1 MLFNPK
7 ARIRRLRTPPPEYHA
22 TGFAVTAATNRPPGR
37 KPAGPIVT
45 DMESM
50 PEKNRHI
57 FCKQS
62 SMNPSIL
69 PVPSP
74 TRLKAR

>member
-7 ARIRRLRTPPPEYHA
+7 ADIRLLQTPPPECHA
-22 TGFAVTAATNRPPGR
+22 AVLLVTATIKRPPGW
-37 KPAGPIVT
+37 KPVDLIATG
-45 DMESM
+45 MESM
-50 PEKNRHI
+50 PEKNRHM
-57 FCKQS
+57 FFKQS

-74 TRLKAR
+74 ARP